1 MEILQELGDGTNM
14 RRVLV
19 MFILLAMPASVLSAM
34 ACETCHRDAASVL
47 DGGPHGSDKMLH
59 DGGCQSCHIGADAH
73 AAAPPG
79 VAGMLTFGPDS
90 GAAAEQACIACHEE
104 VAHPTGVHRRAG
116 VMCTDCHRI
125 HEDAFA
131 QESADRARSGFPG
144 VDAASLQCQSC
155 HQSVFAEFAFNEHH
169 RLSEGGVG
177 CTGCH
182 DPHEVDSRRLLTG
195 SSESCVDCHRGL
207 DGPFVFEHAASRV
220 DGCLACHVPH
230 GSANRHLLTHQ
241 SVGELCYSC
250 HVTMP
255 QFHVGFAPGGPPRF
269 GLDSVCTNCH
279 VTIHGSNVDKD
290 FLR

>member
-1 MEILQELGDGTNM
+1 MDKLEREGDGVVM
-14 RRVLV
+14 LKLLL
-19 MFILLAMPASVLSAM
+19 MFILLAAPASLWSAM
-34 ACETCHRDAASVL
+34 ACETCHRDAARAL
-47 DGGPHGSDKMLH
+47 DTGPHGADPVSQH
-59 DGGCQSCHIGADAH
+59 RGCQSCHIGAEAH

-79 VAGMLTFGPDS
+79 LGGMLAFGPDS
-90 GAAAEQACIACHEE
+90 GTAAEQTCIACHEE
-104 VAHPTGVHRRAG
+104 VAHPAGVHRRAG
-116 VMCTDCHRI
+116 VICTDCHRI

-131 QESADRARSGFPG
+131 RESAERAHSGFPG
-144 VDAASLQCQSC
+144 VDAASLQCRGC

-169 RLSEGGVG
+169 RLGEGSVG

-182 DPHEVDSRRLLTG
+182 DPHEVDTRRHLAG
-195 SSESCVDCHRGL
+195 SSEICVDCHRGL

-255 QFHVGFAPGGPPRF
+255 QFHVGFAPEGPARF

>member
-1 MEILQELGDGTNM
+1 MGRSLLI
-14 RRVLV
+14 V
-19 MFILLAMPASVLSAM
+19 ILLAAPASALAAM
-34 ACETCHRDAASVL
+34 ACETCHQEAAQAL
-47 DGGPHGSDKMLH
+47 RGGPHGSDRLLQE
-59 DGGCQSCHIGADAH
+59 GGCQSCHLGAEQH

-79 VAGMLTFGPDS
+79 LGDMLTFGPGIS
-90 GAAAEQACIACHEE
+90 RGSRPAAEQACIACHEE
-104 VAHPTGVHRRAG
+104 FAHPAGVHRRAG
-116 VMCTDCHRI
+116 VICTDCHSV
-125 HEDAFA
+125 HEDTFA
-131 QESADRARSGFPG
+131 EESAERARSGFPG
-144 VDAASLQCQSC
+144 VDAASLQCRSC

-182 DPHEVDSRRLLTG
+182 DPHQAASGWHLAG
-195 SSESCVDCHRGL
+195 SAEACVACHRGK
-207 DGPFVFEHAASRV
+207 DGPFMFEHGASRV
-220 DGCLACHVPH
+220 DGCLACHVSH

-250 HVTMP
+250 HVTVA